1 MGEISVLGG
10 IFLMSSGLGILQL
23 RDCKTLNMLPA
34 LIVPPIFYALMAAV
48 RWFFRVHQN
57 DAKFT
62 DYPLTNQSVHLIIS
76 SSVSNPTDWYI
87 IPLFFYTSFH
97 NINPLKA
104 AVPNA
109 WHCCFFLF
117 MRRKAQHKQNWK
129 YTYDFWRISGSILS
143 IFREFSKVY
152 FKKRQCYS
160 FLPSLKGS
168 RRRRPGCAKAACRQV
183 CHVHH
188 NRPGA

>member
-1 MGEISVLGG
+1 
-10 IFLMSSGLGILQL
+10 
-23 RDCKTLNMLPA
+23 MLPA

-62 DYPLTNQSVHLIIS
+62 DYPLTNQSVRLIIS

-87 IPLFFYTSFH
+87 IPLFFLYILSQH
-97 NINPLKA
+97 QPSESSSAERMALLL
-104 AVPNA
+104 
-109 WHCCFFLF
+109 FLF

-129 YTYDFWRISGSILS
+129 YIYDFLRISGSILS